1 MFYEFL
7 YLILSLDFK
16 ARLVLI
22 HLCLKF
28 NTSFYVL
35 LFWET
40 RVELLSRGENGSEFF
55 FLPKNCAKIAK
66 PAVTLRPNSHQVQQK
81 EEIAIT

>member
-1 MFYEFL
+1 MFSYFGKPEL
-7 YLILSLDFK
+7 N
-16 ARLVLI
+16 
-22 HLCLKF
+22 CLAEEKMDQ
-28 NTSFYVL
+28 NS
-35 LFWET
+35 
-40 RVELLSRGENGSEFF
+40 F